1 MERSISYLIRNRCH
15 CITHCKA
22 MPLKERDRELVDND
36 LCLKH
41 IKALLLELEVLIK
54 KITGLESN

>member
-1 MERSISYLIRNRCH
+1 
-15 CITHCKA
+15 

>member
-1 MERSISYLIRNRCH
+1 
-15 CITHCKA
+15 
-22 MPLKERDRELVDND
+22 MPLKERDPELLDND

-54 KITGLESN
+54 KIIGLESIKLALNKRHLS